1 MQTIHLPNITTK
13 SEEDNSAVF
22 EIAPLHR
29 GYGVTLG
36 NSLRRVLLSSLSGGA
51 VTAFGIEGVDH
62 EFTAVDGIKEDAIQ
76 IIINL
81 KQIRFKI
88 YSDEPQ
94 TLELKKKG
102 KGQVTA
108 ADIATNADVEIAN
121 PDQVIAT
128 LDNDKTTLKMTLRVE
143 KGRGYIT
150 VDEYEHQLPVGM
162 IAIDALFSPI
172 ERVRYRVENTRVEQ
186 VTDLDKLTIEIFTD
200 GTMTPKEALSQAAT
214 VLMNQFSIIAGGEL
228 PTAGIPQE
236 DTDEDELNIGID
248 ELSLSSRTSNA
259 LARNDITTLKQLA
272 SMSENELKGLK
283 GFGSKAQEEVI
294 AKLKELELK

>member
-13 SEEDNSAVF
+13 SEEGNAATF
-22 EIAPLHR
+22 EITPLHR

-51 VTAFGIEGVDH
+51 VTAFGIDNVSH
-62 EFTAVDGIKEDAIQ
+62 EFTAVDGVKEDAVQ
-76 IIINL
+76 ITLNL
-81 KQIRFKI
+81 KKLRFKI

-102 KGQVTA
+102 KGAVTA
-108 ADIATNADVEIAN
+108 DDITTNSDVEVVN
-121 PDQVIAT
+121 TDQVIAT
-128 LDNDKTTLKMTLRVE
+128 LDNDKVNLKMTLRVE

-150 VDEYEHQLPVGM
+150 VDEYDSQLPVGM

-172 ERVRYRVENTRVEQ
+172 ERVRYKVENTRVGQ
-186 VTDLDKLTIEIFTD
+186 VTDLDKLTIEIVTD
-200 GTMTPKEALSQAAT
+200 GTTSPRDALTHAST
-214 VLMNQFSIIAGGEL
+214 VLLNQFSVIAGGEL
-228 PTAGIPQE
+228 PTVSVPE
-236 DTDEDELNIGID
+236 PDSSDDELSIGID

-272 SMSENELKGLK
+272 SMSEAELKNLK
-283 GFGSKAQEEVI
+283 GFGSKAQEEVV